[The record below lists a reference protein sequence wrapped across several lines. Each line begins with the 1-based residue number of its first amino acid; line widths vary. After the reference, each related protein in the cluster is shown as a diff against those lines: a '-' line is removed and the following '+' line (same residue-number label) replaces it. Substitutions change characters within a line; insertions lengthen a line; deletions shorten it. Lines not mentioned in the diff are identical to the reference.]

1 MANVVNVHLL
11 QVDGHTYR
19 QRTQTIDGKP
29 QRQQQQQQQQHYKDE
44 EEAAAA
50 AWEEQQHKGEAVD
63 AGEDELVDDSLI
75 SQDGGN
81 YVTRISVDP
90 QLIPHIIGK
99 ERRKQKEIEG
109 ATGATLQI
117 QRTGQRSSGS
127 SQQQQQQ
134 QQQGGSAP
142 LLGSSKGE
150 TITIKA
156 PSKQALSAAH
166 KRVEVVIATMLSGRT
181 LDYTHFLSLPLSN
194 KQTAAKLKEFQQQ
207 VLAQPGAQ
215 EKGFDPVIVC
225 GSRLAAPHAG
235 FLLALHRIPT
245 QVLAQPGAQE
255 KGFEPS
261 IFVDAASL
269 HLTLL
274 MLKLYSDEARHK
286 AATVLQGL
294 APQVQ
299 ALLGGQPLLLQL
311 AGLDRMSDDPSD
323 MHVAYLKV
331 KELGSGNRL
340 SQLCDMLLQAFKQAG
355 LTVPGQLESV
365 KLHATVIN
373 TRYRRSTPASSAA
386 AAAAAAA
393 VAVSGQRQGARGG
406 GSDRQQQQQQ
416 QQQQRIGVDGRQL
429 LEDWSGFD
437 LGQFE
442 VPAVHLSL
450 RGQYDASGYYA
461 CAAALSLKPSGQ

>member
-29 QRQQQQQQQQHYKDE
+29 QRQQQQQQQQQQHYEDD

-63 AGEDELVDDSLI
+63 AAEDELVDDSLI

-127 SQQQQQQ
+127 SQQQQ

-215 EKGFDPVIVC
+215 EKGF
-225 GSRLAAPHAG
+225 
-235 FLLALHRIPT
+235 
-245 QVLAQPGAQE
+245 
-255 KGFEPS
+255 EPS
-261 IFVDAASL
+261 IFVNAASL

-311 AGLDRMSDDPSD
+311 AGLDHMSDDPSD

-393 VAVSGQRQGARGG
+393 AAVSGQRQGARGG
-406 GSDRQQQQQQ
+406 GSDRQQ